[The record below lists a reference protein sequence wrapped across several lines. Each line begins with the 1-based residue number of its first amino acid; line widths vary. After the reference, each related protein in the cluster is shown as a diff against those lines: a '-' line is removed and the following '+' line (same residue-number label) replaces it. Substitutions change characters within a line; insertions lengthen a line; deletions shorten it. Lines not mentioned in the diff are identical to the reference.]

1 METSVNDP
9 REDALDVLIDQY
21 QGLFALYDAR
31 RSSAEAKAA
40 GILTAAVAV
49 AALTATAASLVNHV
63 NVALAV
69 VLVVFLVLS
78 VFSAIYAA
86 SAAGLRG
93 PRDRKDQVKGKPP
106 PQVEGKQPLFSTESN
121 EYRDVAEALDAT
133 AAELLEACQDAA
145 SEAITVRVR
154 TLKLWKERQLDAH
167 HLAQKKD
174 RGAACA
180 GIMLGVALACG
191 AAIVVLIVTHS
202 G

>member
-1 METSVNDP
+1 LETSVNDP
-9 REDALDVLIDQY
+9 REDVLDILIDQY
-21 QGLFALYDAR
+21 QRLCALYDAR

-49 AALTATAASLVNHV
+49 AALTATAASLVNHI

-69 VLVVFLVLS
+69 VLVVLLVFLVLS
-78 VFSAIYAA
+78 VVSAIYAA

-93 PRDRKDQVKGKPP
+93 PLDRNDE
-106 PQVEGKQPLFSTESN
+106 VEGKQPFLSTESA

-133 AAELLEACQDAA
+133 ADRLLAACKDEA
-145 SEAITVRVR
+145 SETIAVRVC
-154 TLKLWKERQLDAH
+154 TLKLWRERQLDAH
-167 HLAQKKD
+167 HLAQRKD
-174 RGAACA
+174 LAAARA
-180 GIMLGVALACG
+180 GIMLGLDLACG